1 MATAYWAGG
10 ASGATTDTNN
20 AANWVNAANGTN
32 AFGSVPDGND
42 DVIIQS
48 TANSNVSHNPTQTAA
63 HTFNSIKIEAGGE
76 WTADGSNHLTL
87 NGEDGNDF
95 AFTNNGTYT
104 HANGTVV
111 INNGGGGIDHAA
123 IKNGVGNSTT
133 GFYDLTISG
142 GGTTCEIYGDT
153 TIHRNMEAGGS
164 TTVLR
169 GHLTVTG
176 ALSVV
181 GTLNTRFSST
191 DKNLTVT
198 NGTTVSGTLTCNAST
213 LNLGIAYTNANPS
226 LYISSGG
233 TFNGGTGTHNIGNF
247 QMITSTVTFSTGTTT
262 FSTRNASSYG
272 SFYRNGG
279 TFTHTGGKIV
289 FGDTGNEPRILIKN
303 NTTFYEMEVD
313 GANPLSTFTWGEEY
327 TLTITTNLTIKNG
340 TFDTN
345 NNGAEEL
352 DLTVTGDCIV
362 GDGTGSADTAILDG
376 DAGNM
381 SFGSLTI
388 DSDGKYIGTSATT
401 TITTGTIDNDGTLTH
416 NNGTIKID
424 HDNSINL
431 DLMGSDASVIPVY
444 NLIVDDDSTVGYA
457 ACTIENNLTKKGSG
471 RMRPTGDSGR
481 AIEILGTL
489 LIEAGTFGRGGS
501 DTHINTFGSIVL
513 TGGTIDLT
521 GGGGSGKT
529 IVKGA
534 FRNVG
539 GTVNTP

>member
-1 MATAYWAGG
+1 MANITSAG
-10 ASGATTDTNN
+10 SGNSN
-20 AANWVNAANGTN
+20 AGSTWTG
-32 AFGSVPDGND
+32 GSVPTSSDNA
-42 DVIIQS
+42 IIQDGH
-48 TANSNVSHNPTQTAA
+48 TVTQNAA
-63 HTFNSIKIEAGGE
+63 HTFKSLLVQTGGT

-87 NGEDGNDF
+87 SGENDSDF
-95 AFTNNGTYT
+95 ALQIVDGTYN

-111 INNGGGGIDHAA
+111 INNGGGGIAHAA
-123 IKNGVGNSTT
+123 IQAGVANSTT
-133 GFYDLTISG
+133 GLYDLTISG

-169 GHLTVTG
+169 GDLTVNG
-176 ALSVV
+176 SLSVV
-181 GTLNTRFSST
+181 GTLNTKYGST
-191 DKNLTVT
+191 TDRNLTVT

-213 LNLGIAYTNANPS
+213 LNLGIAYTNSNPS
-226 LYISSGG
+226 LYVSSGG
-233 TFNGGTGTHNIGNF
+233 TFNGGTGNHNIGNF
-247 QMITSTVTFSTGTTT
+247 QMISSTVTFTTGTTT

-279 TFTHTGGKIV
+279 TFNSTGGKIV
-289 FGDTGNEPRILIKN
+289 FGDTGNEPRILMRN

-401 TITTGTIDNDGTLTH
+401 TITSNTATGTRSVYNNGGTFTH
-416 NNGTIKID
+416 NNGTLKINTSANTNYD
-424 HDNSINL
+424 FDGDDLYNFTLECEDGSGALNCDGEASTPVTVLNNL
-431 DLMGSDASVIPVY
+431 DIKMGILRTNANSFTIHGNAYVRETSKTNKNKFVAQGANQTVKG
-444 NLIVDDDSTVGYA
+444 LITVEDGA
-457 ACTIENNLTKKGSG
+457 FFDMQNQGSG
-471 RMRPTGDSGR
+471 SF
-481 AIEILGTL
+481 GTL
-489 LIEAGTFGRGGS
+489 T
-501 DTHINTFGSIVL
+501 
-513 TGGTIDLT
+513 TGGIRVL
-521 GGGGSGKT
+521 
-529 IVKGA
+529 
-534 FRNVG
+534 
-539 GTVNTP
+539 